1 MPAELGPSKRLEMW
15 GGQGSRCVAIGW
27 RPPIVPFLVVP
38 RNGRAT
44 KSQPGLPVRTGSTG
58 SQILA
63 AALPRINLHLHLHL
77 ASTNQRSNA
86 FLQQGDRF
94 SSSPPSPLLLDATRS
109 PSAPTPILCFS
120 QLRLGQTVTA
130 VIPSTAQVSWH
141 LLADLEVD
149 PWRPSFYPRRP
160 SSAWLLV
167 VRIQARGLG
176 SRNITVGRCL
186 SDSPTSPPS
195 LPPPQRCLIPHSP
208 PSPRPN

>member
-1 MPAELGPSKRLEMW
+1 MPAELGPSKRLEIW
-15 GGQGSRCVAIGW
+15 GFQGPRCATIGW

-44 KSQPGLPVRTGSTG
+44 KSQPE
-58 SQILA
+58 LA
-63 AALPRINLHLHLHL
+63 RLALRFWQRRSL
-77 ASTNQRSNA
+77 ASISISISICILRQHQPTIKRFPPAGRS
-86 FLQQGDRF
+86 LPP
-94 SSSPPSPLLLDATRS
+94 SPPSPLLLDATRS
-109 PSAPTPILCFS
+109 PFAPTPILCFS

-149 PWRPSFYPRRP
+149 PWRPSFCPRRP
-160 SSAWLLV
+160 SSTSLLV

-186 SDSPTSPPS
+186 PDSPTPPLS
-195 LPPPQRCLIPHSP
+195 LPPPQRCLIPQSP